1 MNEES
6 KQENSLTIRRNIQ
19 IEKEVLAEDCDLTK
33 LRSLIWHG
41 VNSKTRAVVWK
52 LLIGYLPT
60 SLSRRDVTL
69 ERKRTEYYHYRSQ
82 IYDARSEHQT
92 EKHLIDLKQIED
104 DIPRTQSSI
113 PVFKTTE
120 VKEMLRRILYIWAI
134 RHPSSGYVQ
143 GVNDLCS
150 VFLIVFMGSY
160 VDFDLLTEM
169 GELPD
174 QLREIEADCYWC
186 LSSVIDSIQDYFFS
200 SSTGIQKALISIQ
213 DIISRIDQPLV
224 LHFRDQQLEMMH
236 FSFRWLNCM
245 FIREFPLRLLFRLWD
260 GFLSINDGFRVFS
273 MYVAAALI
281 LKWKEKIKK
290 DSFNEILLFLQNL
303 PTDEWQER
311 DINEF
316 LSQAYL
322 YFSWFNGSPSHL
334 KNNESY

>member
-200 SSTGIQKALISIQ
+200 
-213 DIISRIDQPLV
+213 
-224 LHFRDQQLEMMH
+224 
-236 FSFRWLNCM
+236 
-245 FIREFPLRLLFRLWD
+245 
-260 GFLSINDGFRVFS
+260 
-273 MYVAAALI
+273 
-281 LKWKEKIKK
+281 
-290 DSFNEILLFLQNL
+290 
-303 PTDEWQER
+303 
-311 DINEF
+311 
-316 LSQAYL
+316 
-322 YFSWFNGSPSHL
+322 
-334 KNNESY
+334 